1 MSSLID
7 HFGINWSSVA
17 ERSLS
22 VLIYLILQVLKVS
35 DKNQNIIFKAC
46 NLSKSRTAKFWL
58 TKYLNQEYD
67 GLHNDGRGGQ
77 RNDFFYDIYP
87 DIESEAKL
95 YAMTCAEE
103 KSCSFTVLKLAE
115 YITDLYVEETG
126 EHFEENELVRSES
139 SCHRDLIRWGFYLG
153 SNSNRPYFEGHE
165 RAYVVAVRNQVV
177 EYFTLRKHLYYTL
190 TQKDEVDNIE
200 YVIPIRQEDGSK
212 RVTLFSH
219 DESTIRSGEI
229 SKKMDVS

>member
-58 TKYLNQEYD
+58 TKNLNQEYD

-95 YAMTCAEE
+95 YAMTCA
-103 KSCSFTVLKLAE
+103 S
-115 YITDLYVEETG
+115 IT
-126 EHFEENELVRSES
+126 
-139 SCHRDLIRWGFYLG
+139 
-153 SNSNRPYFEGHE
+153 
-165 RAYVVAVRNQVV
+165 
-177 EYFTLRKHLYYTL
+177 YT
-190 TQKDEVDNIE
+190 QM
-200 YVIPIRQEDGSK
+200 
-212 RVTLFSH
+212 
-219 DESTIRSGEI
+219 I
-229 SKKMDVS
+229 SKSVQKRNFVHRIRFKHQK